1 MELTKLDE
9 VIELLKKSDSYLYIQ
24 NKLYI
29 LITGKTYII
38 HNVNQNSCD
47 YLLKVSGADA
57 PVEARKYTKTK
68 GERWSSEE
76 EEIMLKNP
84 DIRVLETLLPQRTR
98 GAIRNKLAKI
108 REQNE
113 NKNPKGRF
121 DVTF

>member
-1 MELTKLDE
+1 MELAKLDE
-9 VIELLKKSDSYLYIQ
+9 VIDLLEKSDSYLYKQ
-24 NKLYI
+24 NKLFI

-84 DIRVLETLLPQRTR
+84 DIGVLETLLPQRTR

-113 NKNPKGRF
+113 NKKPEGE
-121 DVTF
+121 V